1 MSTTN
6 EGLGRIFEVV
16 SQLSGSDEI
25 VTFQTAA
32 IFFFAFVVMMSSMTM
47 NYRSYSSYRFIIRI
61 LEAKATIFFENHG
74 IEKETT
80 EIGFFN
86 RKTINKPHLH
96 EFNEEKHTF
105 PFFIILFQA
114 FFIFGFFVFLIWLV
128 FYPKDM
134 TIIREF
140 AEQYSLQTNE
150 ILWIKFLMNLNE
162 FALFLSL
169 IFVSV
174 SFILSVIMLMR
185 YSTITSLY
193 ASLEGSKSLRENGLM
208 VGATLS
214 LVSLLG
220 SAASIAGVII
230 AVL

>member
-6 EGLGRIFEVV
+6 EGLVRIFDVV
-16 SQLSGSDEI
+16 FQLSGSDEI
-25 VTFQTAA
+25 VKFQTAA
-32 IFFFAFVVMMSSMTM
+32 IFFFSFVVMMSSMTM
-47 NYRSYSSYRFIIRI
+47 NYRSYSSYRIIMKI
-61 LEAKATIFFENHG
+61 LEAKATSFFESCG
-74 IEKETT
+74 IEKETK
-80 EIGFFN
+80 EIGFFYK
-86 RKTINKPHLH
+86 KTIDKPYLD
-96 EFNEEKHTF
+96 EINEENHKF
-105 PFFIILFQA
+105 PLFVILFQA
-114 FFIFGFFVFLIWLV
+114 IFIFGFFVFLIWLA
-128 FYPKDM
+128 FYRREISK
-134 TIIREF
+134 IREF
-140 AEQYSLQTNE
+140 IERYSLQPSE
-150 ILWIKFLMNLNE
+150 IFWINFLMSLNE

-185 YSTITSLY
+185 YSAITSLY
-193 ASLEGSKSLRENGLM
+193 ASLEGSTSFRENGLM